1 MTREAQP
8 LFESSPRKNVHYVI
22 HDNYLRFWF
31 RFVFKYN
38 YMLEIGAYNN
48 LKQIIS
54 RDYETYSGIVLEDY
68 FKQLLIESGQ
78 YTRIGKW
85 HDRRGENQIDIIAAD
100 DLTQRVE
107 FIEVKRQQRNIDLS
121 ILRAKADI
129 FMKTT
134 KKYLN
139 HTVIYRG
146 LSLEDI

>member
-1 MTREAQP
+1 
-8 LFESSPRKNVHYVI
+8 
-22 HDNYLRFWF
+22 
-31 RFVFKYN
+31 
-38 YMLEIGAYNN
+38 MLEIGAYNN